1 MTTKATGS
9 GEEWKK
15 RLRSL
20 GLNRRRKPEELAAK
34 AETARPRSPT
44 RPVGDAGED
53 LAVAFLVARGVDV
66 LARNVRYA
74 DAEIDIVGALP
85 GLVLFI
91 EVKRRRGSSAGL
103 AGEAIT
109 FRKRRRLIT
118 AASRWLADNPSA
130 SFRNVRFDVVT
141 VDGEPPAIAWITG
154 AFDVS

>member
-1 MTTKATGS
+1 MTKATGS

-20 GLNRRRKPEELAAK
+20 GLNRRRKAVQP
-34 AETARPRSPT
+34 AENAGTSRMPT

-53 LAVAFLVARGVDV
+53 LAVAFLVARGVRV

-85 GLVLFI
+85 GLVLFV
-91 EVKRRRGSSAGL
+91 EVKRRKGSTAGL
-103 AGEAIT
+103 AAESVT

-118 AASRWLADNPSA
+118 AASRWLADNPSP

>member
-20 GLNRRRKPEELAAK
+20 GLNRRRK
-34 AETARPRSPT
+34 AEAPASPRRSPT

-53 LAVAFLVARGVDV
+53 LAVAFLEARGVLV

-85 GLVLFI
+85 GLVLFV
-91 EVKRRRGSSAGL
+91 EVKRRRGASAGL

-118 AASRWLADNPSA
+118 AASRWLADNPSP
-130 SFRNVRFDVVT
+130 SLRNVRFDVVT

-154 AFDVS
+154 AFDAS